1 MNLDDIVLNVPII
14 NALQNAEIAEQRRRI
29 FHIRDDPFE
38 LPNEQFITLFRLSK
52 AAARYLIELV
62 EPHLT
67 PQTRISSIDPTTKV
81 ITALRFFASGSYQMD
96 IGKNIYMAVSQ
107 PTVSRCIHEVID
119 VITRQEIMN
128 H

>member
-67 PQTRISSIDPTTKV
+67 PQTRISSIDP
-81 ITALRFFASGSYQMD
+81 
-96 IGKNIYMAVSQ
+96 
-107 PTVSRCIHEVID
+107 
-119 VITRQEIMN
+119 
-128 H
+128 